1 MESAAAVES
10 PERRARVLVA
20 GAGGAIGAAV
30 CGDLA
35 RDHDVIALVG
45 SGFRMRTADPR
56 PGIEW
61 RACEPFSGPDVEAAM
76 AGCEYV
82 VYLVH
87 TRVATARL
95 DQAACED
102 MDLLIADNVARAASR
117 HGARQIVHLG
127 RLGPP
132 AGASSTRRD
141 RSSEIRDALAFYG
154 TPVTTLRAGL
164 VVAPGSNVLKLLHAA
179 TRPSVVLIPK
189 WTVTRRQ
196 PIAVGDVIRGMRF
209 CLGNESTLGREFDIG
224 GPATVDFREL
234 LRQAARVLGRRPALV
249 TVPLFPRQLYV
260 IYLRLLDRRS
270 HPALLRL
277 AVENLGADA
286 VARDNPVQRVIME
299 GATSRRD
306 LVEAA
311 LRPSD
316 EWLRSSPREAS
327 AADHLADLRARRRVR
342 SIQRLELPTGWNAA
356 SVADHYFRWL
366 PGFNLHLVKCEVD
379 GRGSCRVS
387 SRIPRLVLLELGF
400 QPGESSPDRRLYLI
414 TGGLLARGQVGGRP
428 RMEFRDVLG
437 GRHTIVAIHDFAP
450 QLPWL
455 LYRAT
460 QAAIHLVVM
469 RAFQRHMARLAL
481 RPAKA
486 ATATR
491 GSPP

>member
-1 MESAAAVES
+1 MERAAAVES
-10 PERRARVLVA
+10 PGRRARVLVA

-35 RDHDVIALVG
+35 RDHHVIALVG
-45 SGFRMRTADPR
+45 SEFRLRTAEAR
-56 PGIEW
+56 PWIEW

-87 TRVATARL
+87 TRVSTARL

-117 HGARQIVHLG
+117 HGVRQIIHLG

-132 AGASSTRRD
+132 EGAGRE
-141 RSSEIRDALAFYG
+141 RSGEVRDALAFYG
-154 TPVTTLRAGL
+154 APVTTLRAGL
-164 VVAPGSNVLKLLHAA
+164 VVAPGSSVLKLLDAA
-179 TRPSVVLIPK
+179 TRPRVVLVPK
-189 WTVTRRQ
+189 WAVTRKQ

-209 CLGNESTLGREFDIG
+209 CLGNESALGRAFDIG

-234 LRQAARVLGRRPALV
+234 LRQAARVLGRHPALV
-249 TVPLFPRQLYV
+249 TLPLFPRQLYLT
-260 IYLRLLDRRS
+260 YLRLLDRRS

-277 AVENLGADA
+277 AVENLGADT
-286 VARDNPVQRVIME
+286 VAQDNPVQRFVVE
-299 GATSRRD
+299 GAASPRD
-306 LVEAA
+306 LVEAS
-311 LRPSD
+311 LGPSD
-316 EWLRSSPREAS
+316 ERLRSNPREAS
-327 AADHLADLRARRRVR
+327 SADYLADLRARRRVR
-342 SIQRLELPTGWNAA
+342 SIQRLELPTGWNAV

-366 PGFNLHLVKCEVD
+366 PGFNLHLVKCEMD

-387 SRIPRLVLLELGF
+387 SRIPRRVLLELSF
-400 QPGESSPDRRLYLI
+400 QPGESSPESRLYLI

-437 GRHTIVAIHDFAP
+437 GRQTIVAIHDFAP

-469 RAFQRHMARLAL
+469 RAFQRHMARLAS
-481 RPAKA
+481 RPA
-486 ATATR
+486 ATATAAR
-491 GSPP
+491 RSPP

>member
-1 MESAAAVES
+1 VES
-10 PERRARVLVA
+10 PQHRTRILVA

-30 CGDLA
+30 CDDLA

-45 SGFRMRTADPR
+45 SEFRMGTAEPR
-56 PGIEW
+56 PWIEW
-61 RACEPFSGPDVEAAM
+61 RSCEPFSRPDVEAAM

-87 TRVATARL
+87 TRVSTARL

-117 HGARQIVHLG
+117 HGVRQIVHLG

-132 AGASSTRRD
+132 AGAGRARRD
-141 RSSEIRDALAFYG
+141 RSGEIRDALGFYG

-164 VVAPGSNVLKLLHAA
+164 VVAPGSSMLKLLAAA
-179 TRPSVVLIPK
+179 TRPRVVLVPK
-189 WTVTRRQ
+189 WAAARRQ

-209 CLGNESTLGREFDIG
+209 CLGNASTLGREFDVG

-234 LRQAARVLGRRPALV
+234 LRQAARVLGRHPAIV
-249 TVPLFPRQLYV
+249 TVPLFTRRLYLG
-260 IYLRLLDRRS
+260 YLRLLDRSS

-277 AVENLGADA
+277 AVENLGTDA
-286 VARDNPVQRVIME
+286 VVKDNPVQRFVVE
-299 GATSRRD
+299 GATSPRD
-306 LVEAA
+306 LVDAS
-311 LRPSD
+311 LG
-316 EWLRSSPREAS
+316 SSGEGLLSNPRDAS
-327 AADHLADLRARRRVR
+327 SADYLADVRARRRVR
-342 SIQRLELPTGWNAA
+342 SIQRLELPPGWNAA

-366 PGFNLHLVKCEVD
+366 PGFNLHLVKCAVD
-379 GRGSCRVS
+379 EHGSCRVS

-400 QPGESSPDRRLYLI
+400 QPGESSPGSRLYLI

-428 RMEFRDVLG
+428 RMEFRDVQG
-437 GRHTIVAIHDFAP
+437 GRQTIVAIHDFAP

-469 RAFQRHMARLAL
+469 RAFQRHMARLAS
-481 RPAKA
+481 RPAAA
-486 ATATR
+486 ATAAR
-491 GSPP
+491 RSPP